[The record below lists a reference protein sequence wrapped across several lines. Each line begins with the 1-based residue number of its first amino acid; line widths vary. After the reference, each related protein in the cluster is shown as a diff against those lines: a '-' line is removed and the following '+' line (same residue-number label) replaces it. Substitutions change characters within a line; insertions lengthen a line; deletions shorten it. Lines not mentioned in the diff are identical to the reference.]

1 MMMHHRLLWLVGALA
16 ISTWTGSA
24 VALDDATKVKARNLV
39 NDGVAQFERGEFE
52 RAREQF
58 MAAHALAEVPT
69 VAVWAARAHER
80 VGRLLEASALYRQAL
95 AMQPNELW
103 TGQVQQKAQ
112 GAATEA
118 LTALESR
125 IPVLQ
130 LELVGGNAET
140 TLGIDETV
148 VTLTAPSLEQRL
160 DPGAHHVKALRAG
173 KVVREETITLAE
185 GERRRVEWTLPA
197 PEPVSPVQ
205 PAVKLQAIQFRPTQP
220 QADTSAS
227 TSRTLTWL
235 SLGVGLAG
243 LAVGT
248 VAGVTT
254 GKKHSELRD
263 AGCSDDAC
271 RGSQFQDRVDAH
283 NTWRSVS
290 MVGFIVGGVGAA
302 AGLTLWLTTPTT
314 PHSSGVGL
322 TLSPGRVAM
331 AGEF

>member
-24 VALDDATKVKARNLV
+24 VAIDDATKVKARNLV

-160 DPGAHHVKALRAG
+160 DP
-173 KVVREETITLAE
+173 
-185 GERRRVEWTLPA
+185 
-197 PEPVSPVQ
+197 
-205 PAVKLQAIQFRPTQP
+205 
-220 QADTSAS
+220 
-227 TSRTLTWL
+227 
-235 SLGVGLAG
+235 
-243 LAVGT
+243 
-248 VAGVTT
+248 
-254 GKKHSELRD
+254 
-263 AGCSDDAC
+263 
-271 RGSQFQDRVDAH
+271 
-283 NTWRSVS
+283 
-290 MVGFIVGGVGAA
+290 
-302 AGLTLWLTTPTT
+302 
-314 PHSSGVGL
+314 
-322 TLSPGRVAM
+322 
-331 AGEF
+331 